1 MSEEELT
8 KAQEKLNKAQEK
20 IRLNAIETL
29 KDLGYK
35 KNTDKLNIEQIEARI
50 ELLREQKKEEPKPK
64 IHGVDGFTENIKA
77 MTGKELEEP
86 GETDPDTYDAL
97 QAVISQLAPDE
108 RLNKFQGARVLR
120 VWKPINL
127 GDGHTVLRRML
138 P

>member
-97 QAVISQLAPDE
+97 QAVISQLTPDE